1 MSAIKYQNSPIGD
14 IPNDWKL
21 SHLYESA
28 EILVSG
34 VDKRIEKNEI
44 SVRLCNYTDVYY
56 NELITDKI
64 DFMNA
69 TAKKIEIEKYS
80 LKKGDVVITK
90 DSETPDDIAVSSFV
104 SEDLKNVVC
113 GYHLAIIRTDRE
125 SLLGE
130 YLTVLFNLHK
140 VKHYYYTLA
149 NGVTR
154 FGLTLGAIKKSFVPI
169 PPLKEQQRIANILTE
184 WDKFIEKTDQLIEG
198 KKKFKKG
205 LIQKILSQ
213 RIRFKDDKR
222 KDFPAWNRK
231 RLCDFLIPTL
241 RQIDKPKSKY
251 LAIGIRSHCKGTFQ
265 KVDSDPSKIAMD
277 KLFIVKEKDLI
288 VNITFAW
295 EGAIALVKKEDEGGL
310 VSHRFPTYI
319 FNRKQ
324 VLNEY
329 FQYIFI
335 QKHFRFMLEMIS
347 PGGAGRNRV
356 MSKTDF
362 LKLKLIFPCVEE
374 QQKIAD
380 FLLAID
386 EEIKILEDYRDALKV
401 QKKGLM
407 QRLLTGKIRMKV

>member
-130 YLTVLFNLHK
+130 YLTVLFN
-140 VKHYYYTLA
+140 A
-149 NGVTR
+149 NP
-154 FGLTLGAIKKSFVPI
+154 F
-169 PPLKEQQRIANILTE
+169 
-184 WDKFIEKTDQLIEG
+184 
-198 KKKFKKG
+198 
-205 LIQKILSQ
+205 
-213 RIRFKDDKR
+213 
-222 KDFPAWNRK
+222 
-231 RLCDFLIPTL
+231 
-241 RQIDKPKSKY
+241 
-251 LAIGIRSHCKGTFQ
+251 
-265 KVDSDPSKIAMD
+265 
-277 KLFIVKEKDLI
+277 
-288 VNITFAW
+288 
-295 EGAIALVKKEDEGGL
+295 
-310 VSHRFPTYI
+310 
-319 FNRKQ
+319 
-324 VLNEY
+324 
-329 FQYIFI
+329 FI
-335 QKHFRFMLEMIS
+335 Q
-347 PGGAGRNRV
+347 
-356 MSKTDF
+356 
-362 LKLKLIFPCVEE
+362 C
-374 QQKIAD
+374 
-380 FLLAID
+380 
-386 EEIKILEDYRDALKV
+386 
-401 QKKGLM
+401 
-407 QRLLTGKIRMKV
+407 